1 MNKPVTTRHGPAAAT
16 DPDDPMMHD
25 PNCIFCRIVAGQ
37 IPSRS
42 VFEDDELV
50 VIHDINPA
58 APVHLLLVPKTHFAS
73 LDQAEPQHQQLLGKM
88 LLLAPRLAREN
99 GALNG
104 FRLVLG
110 GPPPWKHP
118 G

>member
-1 MNKPVTTRHGPAAAT
+1 
-16 DPDDPMMHD
+16 MMHD

-73 LDQAEPQHQQLLGKM
+73 LDHAEPQHQQLLGKM

-104 FRLVLG
+104 FRLVVNNGPDGGQVVLHLHLHLLG